1 MKICFNGIIRDMTPE
16 EELKYQKLEEAMNN
30 SLADDL
36 YNIIDILTGEEDADK
51 NN

>member
-16 EELKYQKLEEAMNN
+16 EELKYQELIESSPIE
-30 SLADDL
+30 DDP